1 MKNGTECVF
10 LFIHFRSKRRLIM
23 CNFLTDVLRKYIK
36 TLKAVSMAMFT
47 FHVLQFLIFAF
58 KLKIFISSEKQE
70 IYFILGKM
78 FQLDLDGKA
87 AALGS
92 LYSAYSNEF
101 FDGISFWNNSLI
113 ESNKD
118 ILLQTSSNL
127 GKRNLSPMTSPKK

>member
-1 MKNGTECVF
+1 
-10 LFIHFRSKRRLIM
+10 
-23 CNFLTDVLRKYIK
+23 
-36 TLKAVSMAMFT
+36 
-47 FHVLQFLIFAF
+47 
-58 KLKIFISSEKQE
+58 
-70 IYFILGKM
+70 M

-113 ESNKD
+113 EENKD

-127 GKRNLSPMTSPKK
+127 GKRNLSPMTSKKKWVNVNVDPHNCISEQSSLVTSSEAEDGSELDAYISGGANLFGLLSATVTGSLKLLDKDKGIMNIFLLLLQ

>member
-1 MKNGTECVF
+1 
-10 LFIHFRSKRRLIM
+10 
-23 CNFLTDVLRKYIK
+23 
-36 TLKAVSMAMFT
+36 MF
-47 FHVLQFLIFAF
+47 F
-58 KLKIFISSEKQE
+58 
-70 IYFILGKM
+70 LGKM

-113 ESNKD
+113 EENKD

-127 GKRNLSPMTSPKK
+127 GKRNLLVRRQ